1 MKKTIL
7 VTLLLFVMVS
17 LNAQIKKVNFT
28 EQYKKDN
35 NGKYK
40 IEIDE
45 VKELIHIMLA
55 ITKYGL
61 SNDDMFQQN
70 GKYYQDVVTHF
81 KPYENDRIIITF
93 DSLLQQSPLNY
104 IFLTGNAITYDFDND
119 KLVPDKIF
127 LFTGNEVAGVKITIN
142 PITTYKKEIED
153 FGKRSGF
160 RAFYASHNSFYQGL
174 IADYDKNAN
183 LNHQWKWLEKNFK
196 TKINSYQI
204 LCSPLINGLNYTG
217 PFKDNNFELVQMVLP
232 PIEHNS
238 KWTKNFTEAF
248 NTRGIF
254 TEIDHN
260 YVGMPSSKYQKEIND
275 ALKERGKWV
284 DTTMGGTKY
293 YSKPEKVF
301 NEYMTYGVFI
311 LYCEDKYK
319 NDAETLKA
327 IYNDVKSVMSK
338 QRGFIKMNEF
348 TDYLVKLRQK
358 HRHEKIDN
366 LYAELLKWCAAQ

>member
-1 MKKTIL
+1 M
-7 VTLLLFVMVS
+7 
-17 LNAQIKKVNFT
+17 
-28 EQYKKDN
+28 
-35 NGKYK
+35 
-40 IEIDE
+40 
-45 VKELIHIMLA
+45 
-55 ITKYGL
+55 
-61 SNDDMFQQN
+61 
-70 GKYYQDVVTHF
+70 
-81 KPYENDRIIITF
+81 
-93 DSLLQQSPLNY
+93 
-104 IFLTGNAITYDFDND
+104 
-119 KLVPDKIF
+119 
-127 LFTGNEVAGVKITIN
+127 
-142 PITTYKKEIED
+142 
-153 FGKRSGF
+153 
-160 RAFYASHNSFYQGL
+160 
-174 IADYDKNAN
+174 
-183 LNHQWKWLEKNFK
+183 
-196 TKINSYQI
+196 
-204 LCSPLINGLNYTG
+204 CSPLINGLNYTG

-327 IYNDVKSVMSK
+327 IYNDVNSVMSK
-338 QRGFIKMNEF
+338 QRGFVKMNEF

-358 HRHEKIDN
+358 HRHDKIDN
-366 LYAELLKWCAAQ
+366 LYAELLQWCAEQ